1 MYQRSWRRR
10 KTDKERENIF
20 VEGELLFLGRR
31 EKKEEKE
38 RRYLE
43 KENIFYVEEK
53 KTANEKEE
61 YIWRTKINGDVDDN
75 QPTERANI
83 VQTALSKVRR

>member
-1 MYQRSWRRR
+1 MLKENCSFGGGEKKKRKRKEGIWRKKISFMWRRR
-10 KTDKERENIF
+10 
-20 VEGELLFLGRR
+20 
-31 EKKEEKE
+31 
-38 RRYLE
+38 
-43 KENIFYVEEK
+43 